1 MSNVKCIVLTS
12 GVELMGMIEEKV
24 ESIVIKEAAHVA
36 MVPSGNGQLS
46 YAVIPWLPYA
56 KDGTFSISVDNILT
70 VFEPNTE
77 ILNHYNRMF
86 GSGIQIA
93 SSSLN

>member
-1 MSNVKCIVLTS
+1 MSNVKCVVLTS

-36 MVPSGNGQLS
+36 MVPAGSGQIS

-56 KDGTFSISVDNILT
+56 NDNTFSISVDNILT

-77 ILNHYNRMF
+77 ILNHYNRIY

-93 SSSLN
+93 SSTVN

>member
-1 MSNVKCIVLTS
+1 MSNVKCVVLTS
-12 GVELMGMIEEKV
+12 GVELMGVIEDRE
-24 ESIVIKEAAHVA
+24 ELITIKEAAHVA

-56 KDGTFSISVDNILT
+56 KDSTFSISVDNILT

-77 ILNHYNRMF
+77 ILNHYNRIY

-93 SSSLN
+93 SSSVN